1 MLALLGDLLELWLP
15 LGPGV
20 LPRLCVAFC
29 WWCLTL
35 PALLALLALVSVLA
49 LLGVLAPLRPR
60 DLLLGCLEGAVFVL
74 VHLVD
79 LELLGLMTKLG
90 AVDGLVGTEELL
102 GIADLVVFKEA

>member
-20 LPRLCVAFC
+20 LPRLCVPFC
-29 WWCLTL
+29 WWCLTP

-60 DLLLGCLEGAVFVL
+60 ELLLGCLEGAVFVL
-74 VHLVD
+74 AHLD